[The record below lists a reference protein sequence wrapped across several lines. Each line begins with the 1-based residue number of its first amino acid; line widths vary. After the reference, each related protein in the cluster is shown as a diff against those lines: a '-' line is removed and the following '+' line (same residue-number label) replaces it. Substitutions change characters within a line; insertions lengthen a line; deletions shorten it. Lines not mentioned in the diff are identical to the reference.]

1 VAPFLVATCWPL
13 TSLAAKCKIVGNA
26 LLLMLLALEIK
37 EKIAHDKR
45 PKLCHQSSVVSYT
58 GDNQ

>member
-1 VAPFLVATCWPL
+1 VATCWPS